1 MKAHLAALI
10 LFTTFAAALAAVPS
24 VKFEPSKIDYAK
36 KNSWDAVASKW
47 MSSKELKNYIQ
58 DLKDDKKQVI
68 FIDYNG
74 AQYRG
79 LFSDKVKYKGY
90 YWMERHSQ
98 QTMSEDIAYY
108 KKKGMEPSY
117 IYRSGGGYTAVFV
130 NPEQMEEARK
140 VLGELGIGECT
151 VKE

>member
-1 MKAHLAALI
+1 MKARLAAVI
-10 LFTTFAAALAAVPS
+10 LLTTFAAALAAVPS

-36 KNSWDAVASKW
+36 KNTWDAVASKW
-47 MSSKELKNYIQ
+47 MSSKDLKNYIQ
-58 DLKDDKKQVI
+58 DLKDEKKQLI

-79 LFSDKVKYKGY
+79 LFSDKVKYRGY
-90 YWMERHSQ
+90 YWLERHSQ
-98 QTMSEDIAYY
+98 QTMAEDIAYE
-108 KKKGMEPSY
+108 KKRGMEPSY
-117 IYRSGGGYTAVFV
+117 IYKNAGGFTAVFV
-130 NPEQMEEARK
+130 TPEQMGEARK